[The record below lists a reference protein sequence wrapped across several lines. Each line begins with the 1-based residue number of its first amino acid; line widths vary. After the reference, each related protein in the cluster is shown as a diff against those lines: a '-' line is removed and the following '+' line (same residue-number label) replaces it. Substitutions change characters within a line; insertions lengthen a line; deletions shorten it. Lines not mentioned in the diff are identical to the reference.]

1 MIRKEVRL
9 KAESY
14 DQFELAPISAFDT
27 FQRALGRRQQSGG
40 VACAHTQ
47 FNDDW
52 VSKDSQVYSDFSLP
66 A

>member
-14 DQFELAPISAFDT
+14 DQFELAPISAYDT
-27 FQRALGRRQQSGG
+27 FQRALGRRESASGG

-52 VSKDSQVYSDFSLP
+52 VSKDSQVR
-66 A
+66 